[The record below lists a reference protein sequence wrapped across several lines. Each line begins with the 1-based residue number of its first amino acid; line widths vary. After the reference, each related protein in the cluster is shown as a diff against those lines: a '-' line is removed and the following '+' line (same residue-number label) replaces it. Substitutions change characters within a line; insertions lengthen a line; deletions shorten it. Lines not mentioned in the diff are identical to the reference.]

1 METIEIVKQLVCS
14 LDKHKAHDIRVI
26 QVTEIT
32 SLADY
37 FVIAAGSSSTQVRA
51 LVDYAEM
58 EMGQLGVHPLRTEGY
73 QNSQWT
79 LLDFG
84 QVVVHVFQE
93 ETRSFYDLERLWKD
107 GKEIDINSFLSDGG
121 NDNE

>member
-1 METIEIVKQLVCS
+1 METKEIVKQLVCS
-14 LDKHKAHDIRVI
+14 LDKHKAQDIRVI

-37 FVIAAGSSSTQVRA
+37 FVIAAGTSSTQVRA

-58 EMGQLGVHPLRTEGY
+58 ELGQCGVHPLRTEGY

-121 NDNE
+121 NENE